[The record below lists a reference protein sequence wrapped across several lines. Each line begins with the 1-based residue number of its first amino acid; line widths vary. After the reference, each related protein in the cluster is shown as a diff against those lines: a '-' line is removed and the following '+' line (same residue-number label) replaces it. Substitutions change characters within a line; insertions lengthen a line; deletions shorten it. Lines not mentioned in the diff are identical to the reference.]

1 MNESSSSGN
10 DIVKLEIPED
20 FSESEEI
27 EEIEFDESYSEPS
40 TTSLSGQDV
49 ITTNQIATFDSSK
62 PDSKKTAGW
71 LTTNHITGEKS
82 RVLLIPILYKK
93 RYAKIFDEKGKGC
106 KVKCSNELGFG
117 CFDVGIN
124 VDNNF
129 KTCHQHL
136 RSFLGFPKFSPTH
149 WIDAFDINVSPRKD
163 TRVKQKEK

>member
-27 EEIEFDESYSEPS
+27 EFDESYSEPS

-49 ITTNQIATFDSSK
+49 MTTNQIATFDSSK
-62 PDSKKTAGW
+62 SDSKKTAGW

-93 RYAKIFDEKGKGC
+93 RYAKIFDEKGNGC
-106 KVKCSNELGFG
+106 RVSDHLNSVQLSYLTSKSADERIYKRN
-117 CFDVGIN
+117 
-124 VDNNF
+124 
-129 KTCHQHL
+129 KT
-136 RSFLGFPKFSPTH
+136 RSH
-149 WIDAFDINVSPRKD
+149 
-163 TRVKQKEK
+163 

>member
-1 MNESSSSGN
+1 MLSLSVNESSSSGN

-62 PDSKKTAGW
+62 SDGKKTAGW

-93 RYAKIFDEKGKGC
+93 RYAKIFRNKM
-106 KVKCSNELGFG
+106 F
-117 CFDVGIN
+117 I
-124 VDNNF
+124 
-129 KTCHQHL
+129 
-136 RSFLGFPKFSPTH
+136 
-149 WIDAFDINVSPRKD
+149 
-163 TRVKQKEK
+163 

>member
-106 KVKCSNELGFG
+106 KVFQRAGVTIFDLSTTPFG
-117 CFDVGIN
+117 IL
-124 VDNNF
+124 
-129 KTCHQHL
+129 KL
-136 RSFLGFPKFSPTH
+136 SGFPNFSPTH
-149 WIDAFDINVSPRKD
+149 YLQHRC
-163 TRVKQKEK
+163 